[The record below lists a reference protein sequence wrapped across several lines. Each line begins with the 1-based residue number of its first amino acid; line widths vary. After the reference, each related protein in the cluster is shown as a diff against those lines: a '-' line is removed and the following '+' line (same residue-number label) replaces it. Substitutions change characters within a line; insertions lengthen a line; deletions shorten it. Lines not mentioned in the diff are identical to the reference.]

1 MNKLLEKIESD
12 KEILT
17 TMPKNNKKNIAKY
30 IANVEELKN
39 EYQETKQQIYEE
51 MNKRYEKIISVK
63 ENAEINMEESELE
76 ELETFLDI
84 IETTKTSYEKMGIDK
99 RIYKLG
105 KFYKENL
112 ENINTEILSCIN
124 KFSEVG
130 INLTESDF
138 DYSLYVYEYMT
149 TFFEEKNKEN
159 VNSDIV
165 KSKFEEIY
173 WKCPDIIIHIE
184 LNLRYIYL
192 KNQKSIDKYYDR
204 KITEIFKNINV
215 TPDKIQ
221 EKYSD
226 LKKKLDEDIR
236 TDKYLITQSFLDGKL
251 STKDY
256 EQETIKGEYIKLT
269 SDKFIKNISK
279 KDLKELNQNSIKFL
293 HNLEEYKNYL
303 KFQYIFDDI
312 KKKYQEREQYKNSYN
327 TTKKEI
333 VAKEKKL
340 KSLNKKITGKSLFG
354 KKDKLEKQ
362 TAEYNSMVLEL
373 KELYKQMD
381 NDKIY
386 SKIIEELSES
396 STIYDALK
404 FASQFNNYL
413 VDCIIENNK
422 TITQK
427 EIDEVIYDLQKFL
440 NNPYNI
446 IIKNITILEDK
457 NIPIIISDRYKLLN
471 FSINKEDINE
481 GNIDNL
487 ITTLQKIQ
495 NSCNIQKSGLKL
507 EDMQFI
513 CEFKKIKD
521 SKK

>member
-12 KEILT
+12 KEVLS

-30 IANVEELKN
+30 IANVEKLKN
-39 EYQETKQQIYEE
+39 EYEEEKQQIFDE
-51 MNKRYEKIISVK
+51 MNKRYSKIISTK
-63 ENAEINMEESELE
+63 ENSEINMEKNELE

-84 IETTKTSYEKMGIDK
+84 IETTKTSYEKMGLDK

-112 ENINTEILSCIN
+112 ENINSEILACIK
-124 KFSEVG
+124 KFAEVG
-130 INLTESDF
+130 ISLTLEDF

-149 TFFEEKNKEN
+149 TFFEEMSKEN

-184 LNLRYIYL
+184 LNFRYIYL
-192 KNQKSIDKYYDR
+192 KNQKNIDKYYER
-204 KITEIFKNINV
+204 KRAEIFKNINV
-215 TPDKIQ
+215 SPEKIQ
-221 EKYSD
+221 EKYD
-226 LKKKLDEDIR
+226 NLKKKIDEDVG
-236 TDKYLITQSFLDGKL
+236 TDKSLIIQAFLNGKL
-251 STKDY
+251 NTKEYTQDA
-256 EQETIKGEYIKLT
+256 INGEYAKIV
-269 SDKFIKNISK
+269 SDKFIKNIQK
-279 KDLKELNQNSIKFL
+279 KDLQELNQNSIKFL

-303 KFQYIFDDI
+303 KFQYIIDDI
-312 KKKYQEREQYKNSYN
+312 KKKYQEKDQHKNSYN
-327 TTKKEI
+327 TTKKAI
-333 VAKEKKL
+333 DAREKKI
-340 KSLNKKITGKSLFG
+340 KSLNKKLTGKGLFG
-354 KKDKLEKQ
+354 KKDKIEKQ
-362 TAEYNSMVLEL
+362 ALEYNSMVLEL

-386 SKIIEELSES
+386 SKIIENLSDS

-413 VDCIIENNK
+413 VDCIIENNN

-427 EIDEVIYDLQKFL
+427 EIEEGIHDLQDFL

-446 IIKNITILEDK
+446 IIKNIAILEDK
-457 NIPIIISDRYKLLN
+457 NIPIMISDRYKLLN
-471 FSINKEDINE
+471 FTIDKEDINE
-481 GNIDNL
+481 ANLDNL
-487 ITTLQKIQ
+487 ITTLQKIK
-495 NSCNIQKSGLKL
+495 NSCNIQKSGLNL
-507 EDMQFI
+507 DDMQFI